1 MKIIGITGGIGSG
14 KSTISDYFKKKG
26 YPMHDSDAV
35 VSEIY
40 KKPNNSFLKLLHS
53 CALKNIIKNK
63 KINKKIIA
71 NNFFV
76 NKKIKNK
83 KADLNTSLL
92 LILS

>member
-40 KKPNNSFLKLLHS
+40 KKPNNSFLKLLHNS
-53 CALKNIIKNK
+53 TNCCMHVYLTLDA
-63 KINKKIIA
+63 
-71 NNFFV
+71 
-76 NKKIKNK
+76 
-83 KADLNTSLL
+83 LL
-92 LILS
+92 L